1 MSITTEQIQEIYS
14 HFISSKGVTTDTR
27 KIENGQLFFA
37 LKGPNFN
44 GNKYAQQAIE
54 KGASLAIIDEPE
66 QAHNPQTF
74 LVEDVL
80 ESLQELARH
89 HRHQLKIPVIAIT
102 GSNGKTTTKELVK
115 SVLSTTFK
123 TFATHGNLNN
133 HIGVPLSLLSI
144 TQEHQMA
151 IIEMGANHQTEIN
164 QLCRI
169 AEPNFGLI
177 TNIGLAHLEGF
188 GGPEG
193 VKKGKGELFEFLDAF
208 GGRAFVNMNDDAI
221 AEIAYFMQKATT
233 YGTGKFYNTN
243 GIIASPSPFL
253 KVSWEPRKSKH
264 KQPISEPLLIQ
275 TQLTGAYN
283 LDNVLAAIAVGTRF
297 KLTAESIK
305 KGIEEYA
312 PTNNRS
318 QVVEQDGNTFIY
330 DFYNANPSSM
340 TAALNNLKLLF
351 NTKKIAI
358 LGDMLELGAFAKE
371 EHQKIADLAIQ
382 NEIDVLVLVGPYFGE
397 TNKSGNTFHF
407 KDSQM
412 AKEWFDTQS
421 FANAAI
427 LIKGS
432 RSLKMERIVE

>member
-1 MSITTEQIQEIYS
+1 MTIKELYKFYLQTPSISI
-14 HFISSKGVTTDTR
+14 DTR
-27 KIENGQLFFA
+27 TLKKRDIFFA
-37 LKGPNFN
+37 LKGPNFD
-44 GNKYAQQAIE
+44 GNKYAKQALE
-54 KGASLAIIDEPE
+54 KGASLVVIDDASEFVSD
-66 QAHNPQTF
+66 QTF
-74 LVEDVL
+74 LVEDSL
-80 ESLQELARH
+80 EALQELAQY
-89 HRHQLKIPVIAIT
+89 HRRQLKIPVIAIT
-102 GSNGKTTTKELVK
+102 GSNGKTTTKELMK
-115 SVLSTTFK
+115 SVLATTFK
-123 TFATHGNLNN
+123 TFATKGNLNN

-208 GGRAFVNMNDDAI
+208 GGRSFVNMNDNAI
-221 AEIAYFMQKATT
+221 ANLAYFMQKVST
-233 YGTGKFYNTN
+233 YGTGKFYHTN
-243 GIIASPSPFL
+243 GKIAEATPYL

-264 KQPISEPLLIQ
+264 QQPISEPLLIE

-283 LDNVLAAIAVGTRF
+283 LDNILAAIAVGTRF
-297 KLTAESIK
+297 KLTAENIK
-305 KGIEEYA
+305 KGIESYA

-318 QVVEQDGNTFIY
+318 QVVVKNDNTYIY

-340 TAALNNLKLLF
+340 EGALNNLKELS
-351 NTKKIAI
+351 NSKKVAI
-358 LGDMLELGAFAKE
+358 LGDMLELGEFTKE

-382 NEIDVLVLVGPYFGE
+382 NEIDLLALVGSHFGE
-397 TNKSGNTFHF
+397 INKTSNIIHF
-407 KDSQM
+407 DNSIL
-412 AKEWFDTQS
+412 AKEWFDKQNFGST
-421 FANAAI
+421 AI

-432 RSLKMERIVE
+432 RSLKMEIIVE

>member
-1 MSITTEQIQEIYS
+1 MPITEKQVEKLYEY
-14 HFISSKGVTTDTR
+14 FLAGKGVTTDTR
-27 KIENGQLFFA
+27 KIEENQLFFA

-44 GNKYAQQAIE
+44 GNKYAKQALE
-54 KGASLAIIDEPE
+54 KGASVVVIDDASEAIND
-66 QAHNPQTF
+66 QTF
-74 LVEDVL
+74 LVEDGL
-80 ESLQELARH
+80 EALQEMARH

-102 GSNGKTTTKELVK
+102 GSNGKTTTKELMK
-115 SVLSTTFK
+115 SVLATTFK
-123 TFATHGNLNN
+123 TFATKGNLNN
-133 HIGVPLSLLSI
+133 HIGVPLSLLSV

-208 GGRAFVNMNDDAI
+208 GGRSFVNMNDNSI
-221 AEIAYFMQKATT
+221 ADLAYFMQKVST

-243 GIIASPSPFL
+243 GKIAEATPYL

-264 KQPISEPLLIQ
+264 QQPISEPLLIE
-275 TQLTGAYN
+275 TQLTGTYN

-297 KLTAESIK
+297 KLTAENIK
-305 KGIEEYA
+305 EGIESYT

-318 QVVEQDGNTFIY
+318 QVVVKNGNTYIY
-330 DFYNANPSSM
+330 DFYNANPSS
-340 TAALNNLKLLF
+340 TKAALNNLKELS
-351 NTKKIAI
+351 NSKKIAI
-358 LGDMLELGAFAKE
+358 LGDMLELGEFTKE
-371 EHQKIADLAIQ
+371 EHQRTADLAIQ
-382 NEIDVLVLVGPYFGE
+382 NGIDLLVLVGPHFGE
-397 TNKSGNTFHF
+397 INQPPNVIHFGNSTL
-407 KDSQM
+407 
-412 AKEWFDTQS
+412 AKGWFDKQV
-421 FANAAI
+421 FENAAI

-432 RSLKMERIVE
+432 RSLKMETILE